1 MRLFS
6 RRELPVEELRS
17 RLAEVVE
24 ACRRQRVTLLL
35 EREQVSLCRD
45 LRHAKAR
52 VQLSKTFREE
62 TEKEIEATVG
72 PLVESVRLN

>member
-1 MRLFS
+1 MSLFS
-6 RRELPVEELRS
+6 RRELPVEELRA
-17 RLAEVVE
+17 RLAEVLE

-52 VQLSKTFREE
+52 VQLRKTFREE
-62 TEKEIEATVG
+62 MEKEIEATVR
-72 PLVESVRLN
+72 PLVESAFTG